1 MKKNEKLPLRGALP
15 KKRMQERIFFVLAA
29 FALLVSLLTLFV
41 LLIDTLHDGLPQ
53 LSWKFLTGYPSRKA
67 EQAGIFPALVG
78 SIYVTLLTVLFAI
91 PIGVGTGIY
100 LEEYAE
106 KNRLSNTIEVSISTL
121 SGVPSILYGMLGL
134 ELFARALGFGRTI
147 ITGALTLALLVL
159 PIVIVTTRE
168 SIRAVP
174 PSLREAAFALGAT
187 RWQVIKDHLL
197 PVAFPGI
204 LTGVILTISRAIGEA
219 APLIMVGALTYI
231 AFLPRGITSPF
242 TALPIQIFNWVSR
255 PQKAFQANAAAGII
269 VLLALTL
276 TLNSLAIFLR
286 NRYQKRMSFRAF

>member
-1 MKKNEKLPLRGALP
+1 
-15 KKRMQERIFFVLAA
+15 
-29 FALLVSLLTLFV
+29 VSLLTLFV
-41 LLIDTLHDGLPQ
+41 LLFTTLSDGLPRF
-53 LSWKFLTGYPSRKA
+53 SWKFLTGYPSRRA
-67 EQAGIFPALVG
+67 EQAGILPALVG
-78 SIYVTLLTVLFAI
+78 SIYITALTILFAI
-91 PIGVGTGIY
+91 PIGVGAGIY

-106 KNRLSNTIEVSISTL
+106 RNRLSSIIEMSISTL

-231 AFLPRGITSPF
+231 AFLPQGILSPF

-269 VLLALTL
+269 VLLMVTLAL
-276 TLNSLAIFLR
+276 NALAIFLR
-286 NRYQKRMSFRAF
+286 NRYQKQMSSRVF

>member
-1 MKKNEKLPLRGALP
+1 MK
-15 KKRMQERIFFVLAA
+15 ERVFFVLAA
-29 FALLVSLLTLFV
+29 FALLVSLLTLFT
-41 LLIDTLHDGLPQ
+41 LLITTFRDGIPRF
-53 LSWKFLTGYPSRKA
+53 SWKFLTSYPSRKPD
-67 EQAGIFPALVG
+67 EAGILSALVG
-78 SIYVTLLTVLFAI
+78 SVYVTALTVLFAI
-91 PIGVGTGIY
+91 PIGVGAGIY

-106 KNRLSNTIEVSISTL
+106 KNRLSDIIEMSISTL

-159 PIVIVTTRE
+159 PIVVVTTRE

-174 PSLREAAFALGAT
+174 LSLREAAFAVGAT

-204 LTGVILTISRAIGEA
+204 LTGVILTVSRAIGEA
-219 APLIMVGALTYI
+219 APLIMVGALTFI
-231 AFLPRGITSPF
+231 AFLPQGIFSPF

-255 PQKAFQANAAAGII
+255 PQKAFHANAAAGII
-269 VLLALTL
+269 VLLAVTL
-276 TLNSLAIFLR
+276 ALNALAIFLR
-286 NRYQKRMSFRAF
+286 NRYQKRAAFRAF

>member
-1 MKKNEKLPLRGALP
+1 MKSRGQGRNNLYI
-15 KKRMQERIFFVLAA
+15 KKFKERVFFVLAA
-29 FALLVSLLTLFV
+29 FALLVSLVTLFV
-41 LLIDTLHDGLPQ
+41 LLIDTLYDGLPQ
-53 LSWKFLTGYPSRKA
+53 LNWKFLTGYPSRKA
-67 EQAGIFPALVG
+67 QEAGILPALVG
-78 SIYVTLLTVLFAI
+78 SIYITLLTALFAI
-91 PIGVGTGIY
+91 PIGVGAGIY

-106 KNRLSNTIEVSISTL
+106 KNWLSNIIEMSISTL
-121 SGVPSILYGMLGL
+121 SGVPSILYGILGL
-134 ELFARALGFGRTI
+134 ELFARALGLGRTI
-147 ITGALTLALLVL
+147 ITSGLTLALLVL

-174 PSLREAAFALGAT
+174 LSLREAAFALGAT
-187 RWQVIKDHLL
+187 QWQTIRDHLI
-197 PVAFPGI
+197 PAAFPGI

-269 VLLALTL
+269 ILLGLTL
-276 TLNSLAIFLR
+276 VLNSLAIFLR
-286 NRYQKRMSFRAF
+286 NRYQKRMLP

>member
-1 MKKNEKLPLRGALP
+1 VKGQALSRKKTR
-15 KKRMQERIFFVLAA
+15 ERIFFVLAA
-29 FALLVSLLTLFV
+29 FALLVSLLTLFT
-41 LLIDTLHDGLPQ
+41 LLITTFRDGLPRFN
-53 LSWKFLTGYPSRKA
+53 WKFLASYPSRNPEK
-67 EQAGIFPALVG
+67 AGILPALVG
-78 SIYVTLLTVLFAI
+78 SIYITALTVLFAI
-91 PIGVGTGIY
+91 PIGVGAGIY

-106 KNRLSNTIEVSISTL
+106 KNRLNDLIEMSISTL

-134 ELFARALGFGRTI
+134 EIFARALGFGRTI

-174 PSLREAAFALGAT
+174 PSLREAAFAVGAT

-219 APLIMVGALTYI
+219 APLIMVGALTFI
-231 AFLPRGITSPF
+231 AFLPQGVLSPF

-255 PQKAFQANAAAGII
+255 PQKAFHANAAAGII
-269 VLLALTL
+269 VLLAVTL
-276 TLNSLAIFLR
+276 ALNALAIFLR
-286 NRYQKRMSFRAF
+286 NRYQKRTAFRAF